1 MEIFNCHFK
10 LLNLVEFCEKISIAF
25 RFRFRLSLIWARSHP
40 SHLFLF
46 LSQFCCSSPPPTVT
60 LLFHSSLTF
69 ICDKGVTQSFLMKE
83 AFNHL
88 YKPSF
93 FFSFRTSLV
102 NPFYLFNLILT
113 DRATIFFCFSWQKLK
128 YQTGLQ
134 TAGLKN
140 RFSFRVGGV
149 NSVSVSSLLL

>member
-10 LLNLVEFCEKISIAF
+10 LLNLVEFCEKISVAF

-69 ICDKGVTQSFLMKE
+69 ICDKDVTQSFLMKE

-113 DRATIFFCFSWQKLK
+113 DRATIFFLLFLAEIEISDRVTDSRVKKSFLFSCGWSK
-128 YQTGLQ
+128 
-134 TAGLKN
+134 
-140 RFSFRVGGV
+140 FSF
-149 NSVSVSSLLL
+149 SK